1 MAKKKVGSAGRFGA
15 RYGGPIKHKLS
26 KIEAKQK
33 KKYTCPKCLKDK
45 IKRVSAGIWQCKNC
59 NVKFAGKAY
68 AFDE

>member
-15 RYGGPIKHKLS
+15 RYGGPIKQKLS

-45 IKRVSAGIWQCKNC
+45 VRRVSAGIWQCKSC